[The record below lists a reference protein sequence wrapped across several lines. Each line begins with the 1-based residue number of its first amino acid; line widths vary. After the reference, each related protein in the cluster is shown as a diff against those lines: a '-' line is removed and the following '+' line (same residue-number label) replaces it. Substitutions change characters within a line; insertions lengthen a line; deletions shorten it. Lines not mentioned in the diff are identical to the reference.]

1 MVDDSKLTQ
10 RNVSS
15 PFDNF
20 VLHRQPPTTT
30 SSSLSSTTP
39 PNGPCYHEKTTT
51 PGLDYNPHLLETTQ
65 FVIRNRDAKLEPA
78 PYNLNVVILVSAVI
92 VIVFIVIF
100 RFLLQDFLGSWDCCC
115 CCCCCDC
122 CCCSKS
128 DNAQNPESTSVHID
142 LPPGDSFLEGDSF
155 LTTNLRFSSAVPP
168 NETFSS
174 SSTMDKLPTYEEAM
188 SCAQSPVLGGPT

>member
-1 MVDDSKLTQ
+1 MVDSNLTQ

-20 VLHRQPPTTT
+20 SLHRKPPPTP
-30 SSSLSSTTP
+30 SSSATTP
-39 PNGPCYHEKTTT
+39 PIAPCFHENTTT
-51 PGLDYNPHLLETTQ
+51 PGLDYNPHFLETTQ
-65 FVIRNRDAKLEPA
+65 FVIRNHDAKLEPA

-115 CCCCCDC
+115 CCCDR
-122 CCCSKS
+122 CCSKS
-128 DNAQNPESTSVHID
+128 ETAQNPESTSVHID
-142 LPPGDSFLEGDSF
+142 LPPGHSFLEGDSF
-155 LTTNLRFSSAVPP
+155 LISNLRFSSAMPP

-174 SSTMDKLPTYEEAM
+174 SSMDKLPTYEEAM
-188 SCAQSPVLGGPT
+188 SCAQSPILGGPP